1 MIQIQNKTITVNT
14 EKVIWISEIFI
25 SKATNIYEFKFSA
38 NKQLSGDQNFFKIK
52 MIDFATLSQLRLWH
66 KKGYI
71 SYEERLKTKRTRM

>member
-25 SKATNIYEFKFSA
+25 SKATNIYEFKFSV

-52 MIDFATLSQLRLWH
+52 MIDFATLWQLRLWH
-66 KKGYI
+66 KKG